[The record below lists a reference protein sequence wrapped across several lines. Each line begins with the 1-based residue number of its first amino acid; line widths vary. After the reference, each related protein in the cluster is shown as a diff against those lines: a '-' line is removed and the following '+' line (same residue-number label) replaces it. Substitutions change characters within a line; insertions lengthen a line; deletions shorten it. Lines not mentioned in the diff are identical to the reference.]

1 MVTILDS
8 ADVEHLHH
16 QRQFYWT
23 APIHTAENPE
33 DVEQRCDMIGAGL

>member
-16 QRQFYWT
+16 QRQFHWA
-23 APIHTAENPE
+23 APVHTAEKPE
-33 DVEQRCDMIGAGL
+33 DFEQKYDMIGAGL